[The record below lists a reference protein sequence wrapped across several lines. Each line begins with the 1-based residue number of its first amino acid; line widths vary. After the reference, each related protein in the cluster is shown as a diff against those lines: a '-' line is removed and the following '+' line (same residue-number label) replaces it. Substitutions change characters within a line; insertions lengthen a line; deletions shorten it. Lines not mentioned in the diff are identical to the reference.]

1 MPITLDGQ
9 TVPLPKNY
17 AATLMKQSFQQS
29 VIAPLT
35 KSEPFPMGVDT
46 VIPQYD
52 GGIEAGFVG
61 EGEAKPVS
69 NAAYSFKTLKPR
81 KLATIVVVSK
91 EAAKVNPLQMM
102 QMVEADMKNAITR
115 ALDFAIL
122 YGKSAKDGADLANA
136 EFVNKTTNRVEL
148 TTGDLVPQI
157 LAGYD
162 LAADKENADPTGF
175 AFDSRFRS
183 KVALATQQQVTLPGS
198 PTPMPNLGQA
208 ADTVAGL
215 KAVYGRVVA
224 GRVGPNPDTGV
235 KGFVGDWN
243 KVRWGYVENISIQR
257 STEATIVDGQNT
269 FHLFQQ
275 NLMALL
281 VEAHVA
287 WTILDELAFTAFEDK
302 VVGS

>member
-17 AATLMKQSFQQS
+17 AATLMKQAFQQS

-35 KSEPFPMGVDT
+35 SSEPFPMGVDT

-61 EGEAKPVS
+61 EAEAKPVAD
-69 NAAYSFKTLKPR
+69 AAYTFKTLKPR

-102 QMVEADMKNAITR
+102 QMVETDMKNAITR
-115 ALDFAIL
+115 AVDFAIL
-122 YGKSAKDGADLANA
+122 YGKNAKDGADLANA
-136 EFVNKTTNRVEL
+136 EFVNKTTNRVEVSAN
-148 TTGDLVPQI
+148 DLVPQI

-162 LAADKENADPTGF
+162 LAADKENSDPTGF
-175 AFDSRFRS
+175 AFDSRWRS
-183 KVALATQQQVTLPGS
+183 KVALATQQQVTLPGA

-208 ADTVAGL
+208 ADSVAGL

-224 GRVGPNPDTGV
+224 GKVGTNQDTKV
-235 KGFVGDWN
+235 RGFVGDWN
-243 KVRWGYVENISIQR
+243 KVRWGYVEQITMQR
-257 STEATIVDGQNT
+257 STEATIVDGDKT
-269 FHLFQQ
+269 YHLFQQ

-287 WTILDELAFTAFEDK
+287 WTVLDTEAFAAYEDK
-302 VVGS
+302 VA